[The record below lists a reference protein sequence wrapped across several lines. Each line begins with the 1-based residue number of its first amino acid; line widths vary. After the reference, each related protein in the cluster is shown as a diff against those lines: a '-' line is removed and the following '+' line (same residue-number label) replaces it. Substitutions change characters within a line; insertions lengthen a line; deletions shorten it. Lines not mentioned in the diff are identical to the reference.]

1 MQKICIYITA
11 VALFVFSQPVTA
23 QDCKTNA
30 DLDATPGKY
39 LTAAEYPWPAV
50 RAEYF
55 AKMATTKDKAMA
67 KQIAGQIEKAEQQSH
82 AGFKLTGGNWENTYS
97 SKGYEYLG
105 NTKLGQYRIESSL
118 HEFFCFNGKLKRND
132 EAGTILRI
140 YVNEI
145 PTNTL
150 DRFLRSPFGSSMG
163 DYDFGFQ
170 YQEWKNHKPADVN
183 AQLISLFTYFSC
195 NNDQLLKAI
204 NSGEGYFK
212 DVPEK
217 DIKPN
222 NRSNYI
228 YRYWFVTKKDIPVL
242 IPVSR
247 KEYLESL
254 LEYYEREK
262 LYFPKLIAELT
273 AEHSKSVNQY
283 TSWEADVADKIAVVK
298 KALSEGN
305 EKWLSAQ
312 AIINRM
318 EDQSQT
324 YKAGLKER
332 TNYNR
337 FWKFYDGVNKSAALY
352 KYNPDYFK
360 SSTAAMAKP
369 QIITVAFRYVTMPL
383 SLRILDNFT
392 NNFDFDAVR
401 ALIN

>member
-1 MQKICIYITA
+1 MKKIIFLLFSLIT
-11 VALFVFSQPVTA
+11 VLSQRALA
-23 QDCKTNA
+23 QNCKTNA
-30 DLDATPGKY
+30 DLESTPGKY

-55 AKMATTKDKAMA
+55 ANMATTKDKAMA

-82 AGFKLTGGNWENTYS
+82 AGFKLTGGNWENYYA

-105 NTKLGQYRIESSL
+105 NTKLGQYRFESSL
-118 HEFFCFNGKLKRND
+118 HEFFCLNGKLKRND

-150 DRFLRSPFGSSMG
+150 DRFLQLPFGSSMG

-170 YQEWKNHKPADVN
+170 YQDWKNHKPADVD
-183 AQLISLFTYFSC
+183 AQLIGLFTYFSC
-195 NNDQLLKAI
+195 NNDQLIKAI
-204 NSGEGYFK
+204 NSGDDYFQ

-228 YRYWFVTKKDIPVL
+228 YRYWFVKKKDIPVL
-242 IPVSR
+242 VPVSR
-247 KEYLESL
+247 KEYLQSL

-262 LYFPKLIAELT
+262 LYFPKLVKQLT
-273 AEHSKSVNQY
+273 QDHDNGVRQY
-283 TSWEADVADKIAVVK
+283 SSWEADVADKIAVVK
-298 KALSEGN
+298 KTLN
-305 EKWLSAQ
+305 EHDTDWLSAQ
-312 AIINRM
+312 AVINRL
-318 EDQSQT
+318 EDGSQN

-332 TNYNR
+332 TNYKR
-337 FWKFYDGVNKSAALY
+337 FWKFYDNQNKSETLY
-352 KYNPDYFK
+352 KYNPEYFK
-360 SSTAAMAKP
+360 NTAQGPAKP
-369 QIITVAFRYVTMPL
+369 QLITIAFRYVSMPL

-392 NNFDFDAVR
+392 RHFDFDTVKKM
-401 ALIN
+401 LE